1 MGLEVPG
8 VIRCQPLA
16 SAVSG
21 PMSGGD
27 LERSFGKLILNHP
40 IVAVTGTAALL
51 FLGFESIATALE
63 PGAETLLVLVQP
75 SWRYFFALG
84 LMAYGVFLALEF
96 HRVVKKERHEVIGVS
111 YAFSITPALLG
122 WAFGLAYHI
131 PSAATIGS
139 LAAALTLPLVVWL
152 AVRPNVAT
160 D

>member
-1 MGLEVPG
+1 
-8 VIRCQPLA
+8 
-16 SAVSG
+16 
-21 PMSGGD
+21 MSGGD

-40 IVAVTGTAALL
+40 IVAVTGTVALL
-51 FLGFESIATALE
+51 FFGFESIATALE

-122 WAFGLAYHI
+122 WAFGLAYHM
-131 PSAATIGS
+131 PLAATIGS

-152 AVRPNVAT
+152 AVRPKVTAE
-160 D
+160 